1 MSEKMFKNYF
11 QTKDIRLFYVRTK
24 LEGKPILLLHG
35 GISSWEAFVTIIPE
49 LEEYGCI
56 YALDLRGHGNSDKN
70 VEKYS
75 LKDYVTDVV
84 QFMKET
90 ISEPPIIFGHS
101 LGGMIGIQ
109 IAAYYPELVKG
120 LIIGESP
127 LNLEVLRESSK
138 SLEKWQAFKEN
149 FKEHKG
155 ELKVG
160 KNKIQQ
166 DKKDSALME
175 FMIKSVLLTDS
186 NVITAMVDEF
196 EDTFKLYDIHYL
208 LPMIKC
214 PVLILQGN
222 PELKAIIRDE
232 DVETAL
238 KLLPHAKHIKLL
250 HAGHT
255 LHIEDKNAVLQAIL
269 PFIKKFNGI

>member
-1 MSEKMFKNYF
+1 M
-11 QTKDIRLFYVRTK
+11 
-24 LEGKPILLLHG
+24 
-35 GISSWEAFVTIIPE
+35 
-49 LEEYGCI
+49 
-56 YALDLRGHGNSDKN
+56 
-70 VEKYS
+70 
-75 LKDYVTDVV
+75 TDVV
-84 QFMKET
+84 LFIKET

-138 SLEKWQAFKEN
+138 SLEKWQAFKE
-149 FKEHKG
+149 HKG
-155 ELKVG
+155 EMRVG

-166 DKKDSALME
+166 DKKDSTLME
-175 FMIKSVLLTDS
+175 SMIKNVLLTDS
-186 NVITAMVDEF
+186 NVITVMIDEF
-196 EDTFKLYDIHYL
+196 EDTFKSYDIHYL

-232 DVETAL
+232 DVNIAL
-238 KLLPHAKHIKLL
+238 RLLSHAKHIKLL

-255 LHIEDKNAVLQAIL
+255 LHIENKNEVLQAIL
-269 PFIKKFNGI
+269 PFIENLMAYKS